1 MSQIDLQSALET
13 ALREALE
20 LQHKCLGLYEQIE
33 GLKGESLAYQL
44 MAESLL
50 ETAADGAATRSV
62 ATLQVLEESHLL
74 TGGPL
79 YRRGFARVR
88 ASFQTRLPGP
98 AAAQRTGA

>member
-1 MSQIDLQSALET
+1 MPDIDLQTALET

-20 LQHKCLGLYEQIE
+20 LQHKCLGLYEQLE
-33 GLKGESLAYQL
+33 GLKGECLAYQL

-74 TGGPL
+74 TSGPL
-79 YRRGFARVR
+79 YRRGYARVR
-88 ASFQTRLPGP
+88 ASFQSRLPEP
-98 AAAQRTGA
+98 VAPQRIGS